1 MTALSTISL
10 GQVSLAAV
18 KPTEDIEFIQTETYC
33 LAQVIYFEAR
43 GDSLAGQI
51 AVAQVTINR
60 RDSNL
65 FPDTICSVVAQ
76 QGPCQ
81 YSWYCD
87 GRSDKIPKSDSGTK
101 ALALAAIILTTKP
114 KDITGGALF
123 FHADSINPRWHNL
136 EKTVEIGAHVFYR
149 RS

>member
-1 MTALSTISL
+1 MISL
-10 GQVSLAAV
+10 GNLSHASIN
-18 KPTEDIEFIQTETYC
+18 PREEIFIYNEEAYC

-43 GDSLAGQI
+43 GEPVAGQI

-60 RDSNL
+60 RDSSL
-65 FPDTICSVVAQ
+65 FPNTLCGVVSQ

-87 GRSDKIPKSDSGTK
+87 GKSDVLPINDE
-101 ALALAAIILTTKP
+101 AYEARLLANKILANKP
-114 KDITGGALF
+114 EDITGGALF
-123 FHADSINPRWHNL
+123 FHSTSIDPGWYNL